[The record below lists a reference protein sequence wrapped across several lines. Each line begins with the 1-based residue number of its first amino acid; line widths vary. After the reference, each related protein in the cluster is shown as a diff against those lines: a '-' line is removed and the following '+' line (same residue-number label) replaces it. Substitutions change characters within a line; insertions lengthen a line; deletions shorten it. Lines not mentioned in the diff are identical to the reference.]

1 MVGAGER
8 REPGILRAMAKPIVG
23 FAALWA
29 VHVFVAL
36 LTTFAFLSAA
46 FGAFD
51 GAIEG
56 RDDLYR
62 LGDGPFR
69 GFVGI
74 WLPVLLNPIAAL
86 VALAVAPRYGWAGP
100 VLAMLAS
107 VLLAVV
113 FATTFERP
121 APVLG
126 D

>member
-1 MVGAGER
+1 MVGAGGR
-8 REPGILRAMAKPIVG
+8 REPGILRSAWKPVLR

-56 RDDLYR
+56 RDELYR

-69 GFVGI
+69 GFAGI
-74 WLPVLLNPIAAL
+74 WLPVLLNPVAAL
-86 VALAVAPRYGWAGP
+86 VALAVAPRYAWVGP
-100 VLAMLAS
+100 VLAMLAT
-107 VLLAVV
+107 VLLAVF

-126 D
+126 G